1 MAWYDPQSIAPILD
15 NSLSKRLPLLSQPS
29 GIYQALPALGK
40 DLTNV
45 LEKRSLLDAQQKY
58 SDYLAKVDSG
68 MATPQDHQI
77 GRIAAMSL
85 GITPPE
91 VVNPDIWKATQ
102 QAAGLNVAAPGNKQN
117 VQAVETLARLKE
129 QQQKQQNSVTQSQ
142 ALTPDEMTA
151 LRMASTRKNNPLP
164 LSMVSFKGPRAKIMA
179 QSLMQDPNWSPIA
192 GESALALG
200 KTNSSSAIQ
209 LPARKIAA
217 ILPRIDAAVAASN
230 AFPRSKYQLL
240 NKVGIKSAAAG
251 TPGVDPQ
258 TQRLAQDLLNKTK
271 LVADEFQSTIG
282 AGSDSKLDLAMQLLD
297 SAQTVEQFQDAARN
311 MKEAMSA
318 RREAILTG
326 KVPASENI
334 PQAPQKELG
343 NDLDVLMRKHQ

>member
-1 MAWYDPQSIAPILD
+1 M
-15 NSLSKRLPLLSQPS
+15 SQPT
-29 GIYQALPALGK
+29 GIAGALPAVGSMVQGGLQGIQEGQK
-40 DLTNV
+40 
-45 LEKRSLLDAQQKY
+45 KKSLMDAQQAY
-58 SDYLAKVDSG
+58 STYLSKVDSG
-68 MATPQDHQI
+68 AATPEDHQI
-77 GRIAAMSL
+77 GRVAAMSL

-91 VVNPDIWKATQ
+91 TVNPEIWKATQ
-102 QAAGLNVAAPGNKQN
+102 SAAGINTPAPGNKQN

-129 QQQKQQNSVTQSQ
+129 KQQSSTGQSQ
-142 ALTPDEMTA
+142 NLTPEEMNA
-151 LRMASTRKNNPLP
+151 LRMASARANNPLP
-164 LSMVSFKGPRAKIMA
+164 LSMVSFRGPRAKIMA

-192 GESALALG
+192 GEAALALG
-200 KTNSSSAIQ
+200 KTNAGSAIQ

-217 ILPRIDAAVAASN
+217 ILPRIDAAVMASN

-240 NKVGIKSAAAG
+240 NKIGIKSAAAG

-311 MKEAMSA
+311 MKESMAA

-326 KVPASENI
+326 RVPESPSNNVPEPGLIKKGHRFKGGDPSDPNNWE
-334 PQAPQKELG
+334 KL
-343 NDLDVLMRKHQ
+343 